1 MSEYLS
7 RLRQKNAGESAHDAN
22 CKNRVKDFTQFMQ
35 SRPLEKK
42 SVFSAEKSEAEL
54 RALVELCAAAY
65 GFTEIER
72 DEALECALRN
82 PTEALTC
89 FREISREIEAERPP
103 TLRGEAND

>member
-7 RLRQKNAGESAHDAN
+7 RLRQKNAGESAHDPN

-35 SRPLEKK
+35 FRPLEKK

-54 RALVELCAAAY
+54 RELVSRCGEHY
-65 GFTEIER
+65 GFTPAEHV
-72 DEALECALRN
+72 EALECALRN

-89 FREISREIEAERPP
+89 FRAIFLEIAAEW
-103 TLRGEAND
+103 GEP